1 MFGEENP
8 WLSSGQFFPSYITQG
23 HWCMVLFEFCI
34 TREVWGRVSGSVLN
48 FTGLRN
54 SRFTGNT
61 DHLAQAC
68 DRPEVGELSPD
79 LLTTSLGPLNRW
91 DCQGERA
98 IPEGGFAVIDRW
110 NSDSVFTPCVYVSSV
125 VHVLFSVLTLTA
137 CTCVK
142 RVLPVWKAS
151 PALRSTTFRGLAIK
165 AVPYE
170 LCRNRCLHQVRFF
183 FLSNYRHLKQTT
195 VNQAIG

>member
-1 MFGEENP
+1 MFGEWKIP
-8 WLSSGQFFPSYITQG
+8 GSGRFFPSYITQG

-34 TREVWGRVSGSVLN
+34 MLEVWGRVSGSVLN

-68 DRPEVGELSPD
+68 DRPEVGKLSPD

-98 IPEGGFAVIDRW
+98 VPEGGCAVIDQW
-110 NSDSVFTPCVYVSSV
+110 NSDSASPACLCEFTCACS
-125 VHVLFSVLTLTA
+125 FSVLTLA
-137 CTCVK
+137 VRMCV
-142 RVLPVWKAS
+142 RVHVWNMFCLCEK
-151 PALRSTTFRGLAIK
+151 PLQPWGPRVFRPHDQSGTIWT
-165 AVPYE
+165 VP
-170 LCRNRCLHQVRFF
+170 
-183 FLSNYRHLKQTT
+183 
-195 VNQAIG
+195 

>member
-1 MFGEENP
+1 
-8 WLSSGQFFPSYITQG
+8 
-23 HWCMVLFEFCI
+23 MVLFEFCI
-34 TREVWGRVSGSVLN
+34 MLEVWGCVSGSVLN

-61 DHLAQAC
+61 DHLAQDC

-98 IPEGGFAVIDRW
+98 VPEGGFAVIDQC
-110 NSDSVFTPCVYVSSV
+110 NSDSASPVCLCEFTRACS
-125 VHVLFSVLTLTA
+125 FSVLALAVHARA
-137 CTCVK
+137 CIYVK

-151 PALRSTTFRGLAIK
+151 SATRATSPQASWSKQGHMKCAITDVYIK
-165 AVPYE
+165 SPPDRRQKYE
-170 LCRNRCLHQVRFF
+170 KKG
-183 FLSNYRHLKQTT
+183 HLY
-195 VNQAIG
+195 A